1 MPLDRT
7 LYYLAPEVARQRY
20 GAEAD
25 AWSAGVMLYQLLA
38 GRLPFRDEENEEPT
52 TKGVLASILYSR
64 LDLESPPWDRVSVAA
79 KHLVRSLLE
88 RDVRKRLT
96 VEGAL
101 NHYWFRGAAPD
112 VPFDEAVV
120 EGLTRFGR
128 FRWVHAAAAPGGAED

>member
-1 MPLDRT
+1 VGRT

-38 GRLPFRDEENEEPT
+38 GRLPFTDEENEEPT

-96 VEGAL
+96 VEDAL
-101 NHYWFRGAAPD
+101 NHCECTCGRARRGG
-112 VPFDEAVV
+112 
-120 EGLTRFGR
+120 GLTKNKIGSGGR
-128 FRWVHAAAAPGGAED
+128 PPTCPSTRRWSRG